1 MQSVQSPSPHKP
13 VLKPAM
19 KQLHHALIRMVL
31 IAVCLSLGTFAWAQ
45 EAIGGMWSKLPVMG
59 GELKL
64 PKLQGFVQTVQ
75 ESPIPSSKG
84 TQIQASASPGAFQL
98 MARGYTSA
106 KLSALGM
113 KLIQK
118 NMVLVNGNS
127 GILVETDIIH
137 FGKRY
142 GKWILVFGDE
152 SKTIQITTIFPQD
165 EHHTAQWMT
174 SLRQS
179 LLKTQFKG

>member
-1 MQSVQSPSPHKP
+1 MRSVHTYI
-13 VLKPAM
+13 
-19 KQLHHALIRMVL
+19 KQTCQALTRLLLVI
-31 IAVCLSLGTFAWAQ
+31 VCFSLGTLAWAQ
-45 EAIGGMWSKLPVMG
+45 EAMGEKAIAQKASSIWSKLPVMG

-64 PKLQGFVQTVQ
+64 PKPQGFIQTVQ
-75 ESPIPSSKG
+75 ESLIPSSKG

-98 MARGYTSA
+98 MARGYTAA

-118 NMVLVNGNS
+118 NVVLVNGNS

-165 EHHTAQWMT
+165 EHHTSQWMAN
-174 SLRQS
+174 LRQS
-179 LLKTQFKG
+179 LLKTEFKG

>member
-1 MQSVQSPSPHKP
+1 MHSVQSHII
-13 VLKPAM
+13 
-19 KQLHHALIRMVL
+19 QIRQALTRLLLVMV
-31 IAVCLSLGTFAWAQ
+31 CFSLGTVTWAQ
-45 EAIGGMWSKLPVMG
+45 EAIGQKASGIWSKLPIKG

-64 PKLQGFVQTVQ
+64 PKPLGFVQTVQ
-75 ESPIPSSKG
+75 ESSVPSSKG

-98 MARGYTSA
+98 MARGYTAA

-118 NMVLVNGNS
+118 NIVLVNGSS

-137 FGKRY
+137 SGKRY

-165 EHHTAQWMT
+165 EQHSAQWM
-174 SLRQS
+174 SNLRQS
-179 LLKTQFKG
+179 LLKTEFKG